1 MPAATVVIVPAT
13 TLWVDPTSPR
23 GLDAPAVAAHPD
35 VLAWLAGLDADEDG
49 RIGLHGRVGSQLVLG
64 EPVEVVGAEGDWRQ
78 VVCPWQPSS
87 ADPRGYPGWV
97 PAAHL
102 GQATSDP
109 ADAADVGVVA
119 PTPHGQVSG
128 QALVAQARLHL
139 GLAYLWGGMSPYG
152 LDCSGLVH
160 LSLRS
165 LGLLV
170 PRDAHDQQDASTPVE
185 VDAVRPGDL
194 LFFARDGQPA
204 HHVGIATGEGRM
216 LHAPETGAV
225 IVEEPLTPERLQTLS
240 GAGRFTAEADEPVT
254 SRVPAPLL
262 VLAAIVSV
270 QFGGALAATL
280 VPRVGAAGSVALR
293 LVLAA
298 AVLLAVARPRLRG
311 RTRADWLTV
320 CAFALVLGLMNLA
333 FYSSLAL
340 LPLGVA
346 VTIEFVGPLVL
357 ATVLSRR
364 LRDLVAVAGAA
375 LGVVLISGALTVPW
389 DELEVRGILLAL
401 AAGACWAAYILLS
414 ARTGTRFAQ
423 LDGLAI
429 AMAIA
434 ALVVAPWGWPPPA
447 APCSAGTPSGGA
459 PASRCCPR
467 CCRTRWS

>member
-35 VLAWLAGLDADEDG
+35 VRAWLAGLDADADG

-119 PTPHGQVSG
+119 PTPHAQVSA

-170 PRDAHDQQDASTPVE
+170 PRDAHDQQDASRPVE
-185 VDAVRPGDL
+185 VDAVRAGDL

-225 IVEEPLTPERLQTLS
+225 IVEEPLTPGRLQTLS
-240 GAGRFTAEADEPVT
+240 GAGRFTTEADE
-254 SRVPAPLL
+254 
-262 VLAAIVSV
+262 
-270 QFGGALAATL
+270 
-280 VPRVGAAGSVALR
+280 
-293 LVLAA
+293 
-298 AVLLAVARPRLRG
+298 RP
-311 RTRADWLTV
+311 
-320 CAFALVLGLMNLA
+320 
-333 FYSSLAL
+333 
-340 LPLGVA
+340 
-346 VTIEFVGPLVL
+346 
-357 ATVLSRR
+357 
-364 LRDLVAVAGAA
+364 
-375 LGVVLISGALTVPW
+375 
-389 DELEVRGILLAL
+389 
-401 AAGACWAAYILLS
+401 
-414 ARTGTRFAQ
+414 
-423 LDGLAI
+423 
-429 AMAIA
+429 
-434 ALVVAPWGWPPPA
+434 
-447 APCSAGTPSGGA
+447 
-459 PASRCCPR
+459 
-467 CCRTRWS
+467 

>member
-1 MPAATVVIVPAT
+1 MLDMPAATVVIVPAT

-23 GLDAPAVAAHPD
+23 GLDAPAVATHPD
-35 VLAWLAGLDADEDG
+35 VLAWLAGLDAHEGG

-87 ADPRGYPGWV
+87 ADPHGYPGWV

-109 ADAADVGVVA
+109 ADAADAGVVA

-128 QALVAQARLHL
+128 EALVAQARLHL

-185 VDAVRPGDL
+185 VDAVRPGEM
-194 LFFARDGQPA
+194 LFFARNGQPA

-240 GAGRFTAEADEPVT
+240 GAGRFTTEADD
-254 SRVPAPLL
+254 R
-262 VLAAIVSV
+262 
-270 QFGGALAATL
+270 
-280 VPRVGAAGSVALR
+280 
-293 LVLAA
+293 
-298 AVLLAVARPRLRG
+298 
-311 RTRADWLTV
+311 
-320 CAFALVLGLMNLA
+320 
-333 FYSSLAL
+333 
-340 LPLGVA
+340 
-346 VTIEFVGPLVL
+346 
-357 ATVLSRR
+357 
-364 LRDLVAVAGAA
+364 
-375 LGVVLISGALTVPW
+375 
-389 DELEVRGILLAL
+389 
-401 AAGACWAAYILLS
+401 
-414 ARTGTRFAQ
+414 
-423 LDGLAI
+423 
-429 AMAIA
+429 
-434 ALVVAPWGWPPPA
+434 
-447 APCSAGTPSGGA
+447 
-459 PASRCCPR
+459 
-467 CCRTRWS
+467 